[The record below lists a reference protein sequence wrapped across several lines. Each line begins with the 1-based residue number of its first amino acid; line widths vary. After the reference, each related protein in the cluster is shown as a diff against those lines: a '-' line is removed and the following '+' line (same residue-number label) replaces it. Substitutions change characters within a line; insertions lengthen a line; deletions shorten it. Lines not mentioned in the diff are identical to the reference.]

1 MKKIVITSLLSAFAM
16 AANAAPLVTI
26 GDQMDIFF
34 NGAVMGNY
42 NTNVTY
48 ASKSDKKIDDFA
60 GTLRLGAEADYGR
73 SSKFK
78 ANLKF
83 FEDFTKYVDHKELD
97 NNLAHIAAKASYEEA
112 NWNVKTYFKFDQNR
126 QNTTDMILVG
136 GVYDIGNDGRLVT
149 FNTWNVGASGS
160 YDFTEKVYGTIGFDF
175 HETDY
180 THGWNTRYSSFNMYS
195 VPVSVLYRITQ
206 KVAVGLSYQYR
217 YTDFYDG
224 PLGQYGLG
232 DNRTD
237 NFVGVTVMGEI
248 APKLTCEAYL
258 GGQNRSYTSAVS
270 GTTDDWSIAANAK
283 LGYEVSEKMGVY
295 IKAIRDFGNS
305 AARYST
311 KITSCEGG
319 VNYYFNPKIVA
330 TASLAYIDTDY
341 DSINRDDDTIWAR
354 VGVAYV
360 PNKFVTL
367 GINYN
372 YQNNESTLNTACYNQ
387 HIVSFNAML
396 RY

>member
-16 AANAAPLVTI
+16 AANAAPLVTV

-34 NGAVMGNY
+34 RGAVMGNY

-97 NNLAHIAAKASYEEA
+97 NNLAHIAANASYEEA
-112 NWNVKTYFKFDQNR
+112 NWNVKTYFMFDQNR

-136 GVYDIGNDGRLVT
+136 GIYDIGNDGKLVT
-149 FNTWNVGASGS
+149 FNTWKAGVAGS
-160 YDFTEKVYGTIGFDF
+160 YDFTEKVYGNIGFDF
-175 HETDY
+175 SQTDY
-180 THGWNTRYSSFNMYS
+180 THEWKSLYNSYSVYS

-206 KVAVGLSYQYR
+206 KIALGLSYQYR
-217 YTDFYDG
+217 YTDYYDG
-224 PLGQYGLG
+224 PTTILG

-237 NFVGVTVMGEI
+237 NFIGVTAVGEI

-258 GGQNRSYTSAVS
+258 GGQNRSYTSTLT
-270 GTTDDWSIAANAK
+270 GTDSDWSLAFSVK

-295 IKAIRDFGNS
+295 VKALRDFGNS
-305 AARYST
+305 ASRYST
-311 KITSCEGG
+311 TITSCEGG
-319 VNYYFNPKIVA
+319 INYNFNPKIIG
-330 TASLAYIDTDY
+330 TASLAYVDTDY
-341 DSINRDDDTIWAR
+341 SVITRNDNTIWAR
-354 VGVAYV
+354 LGVSYV
-360 PNKFVTL
+360 PNKFITL
-367 GINYN
+367 GLNYN
-372 YQNNESTLNTACYNQ
+372 YLNNESDLNTACYNQ
-387 HIVSFNAML
+387 HIISFNAML
-396 RY
+396 KY

>member
-48 ASKSDKKIDDFA
+48 ANKSDKKIDDFA

-97 NNLAHIAAKASYEEA
+97 NNLAHIVAKASYEEA
-112 NWNVKTYFKFDQNR
+112 TWNVKAHFSFDQNR
-126 QNTTDMILVG
+126 QNTADTAVG
-136 GVYDIGNDGRLVT
+136 GVGDNGELVT
-149 FNTWNVGASGS
+149 FNKWIAGVNGS
-160 YDFTEKVYGTIGFDF
+160 YDFTEKVYGTIGFEF
-175 HETDY
+175 FENDY
-180 THGWNTRYSSFNMYS
+180 THGWNQRYSSFNMYS
-195 VPVSVLYRITQ
+195 VPVSVLYRVTQ

-217 YTDFYDG
+217 YTDYYDG
-224 PLGQYGLG
+224 PKNGLG

-248 APKLTCEAYL
+248 APKLTCEAYV
-258 GGQNRSYTSAVS
+258 GGQNRSYTSMVS
-270 GTTDDWSIAANAK
+270 GTSDDWTVAANAK

-295 IKAIRDFGNS
+295 VKALRDFGNS

-311 KITSCEGG
+311 RITSCEGG
-319 VNYYFNPKIVA
+319 VNYYFNPKVVA
-330 TASLAYIDTDY
+330 TASMAYVDTDY
-341 DSINRDDDTIWAR
+341 DATDRDDKTIWTR
-354 VGVAYV
+354 LGVSYV

-372 YQNNESTLNTACYNQ
+372 YLNNESNVVDACYNQ

-396 RY
+396 KY